1 MTYASDPMLFPRLRA
16 EIKATVYLSPKAQGA
31 TAGATPRVRRPLRP
45 PRRRHARAGHAF
57 ACPDRHGDP
66 IGNVMKIFLLDL
78 WHDLKEKRLWP
89 VAVVLLVGLVAV
101 PVLLAK
107 PADEPR
113 RPRRR
118 PAAAGP
124 KPDVLKQLAKVK
136 LGDEEV
142 GDGSTL
148 GAFDPSNPFNPPKGA
163 IKKEAG
169 RSTANAGPSA
179 DTAGAPTLDGR
190 RRFHRGARRRHHR
203 RRSRRAPGGGDTGG
217 GGPTTTTT
225 VYKYVVDLTFKANGH
240 TRHIKGM
247 EKLDMLPNQSAP
259 LLIFMG
265 VTPKGSNAV
274 FLVDS
279 TLKAAGE
286 GKCKPSAAE
295 CAFAYIGA
303 GSEYIFTEDDGDTY
317 TVRIDEIR
325 KVKVGATAAKRQG
338 RQGARRGRARTAAS
352 SLRSSP
358 TWSLWPARPTQTSDT
373 DTESR

>member
-1 MTYASDPMLFPRLRA
+1 
-16 EIKATVYLSPKAQGA
+16 
-31 TAGATPRVRRPLRP
+31 
-45 PRRRHARAGHAF
+45 
-57 ACPDRHGDP
+57 
-66 IGNVMKIFLLDL
+66 MKIFLLDL

-107 PADEPR
+107 PADEPAA
-113 RPRRR
+113 PA
-118 PAAAGP
+118 PVATDAAA

-136 LGDEEV
+136 LGDDEV

-163 IKKEAG
+163 IKKQPNA
-169 RSTANAGPSA
+169 AAVAAGPDA
-179 DTAGAPTLDGR
+179 DKPGSQASTGDDG
-190 RRFHRGARRRHHR
+190 
-203 RRSRRAPGGGDTGG
+203 STVTPGGGTTGGVPGGLPGNGNTGG

-225 VYKYVVDLTFKANGH
+225 VYKYVVDLTFTANGH
-240 TRHIKGM
+240 RRHIKGM
-247 EKLDMLPNQSAP
+247 EKLDMLPNQSSP

-279 TLKAAGE
+279 TLEAAGE
-286 GKCKPSAAE
+286 GSCKPSASE

-303 GSEYIFTEDDGDTY
+303 GSEYIFSEEDGDSY

-325 KVKVGATAAKRQG
+325 KVKVSPGAKAAKA
-338 RQGARRGRARTAAS
+338 GAAKARAAVGPNRRFIPPLVADLVIVAS
-352 SLRSSP
+352 E
-358 TWSLWPARPTQTSDT
+358 TTQSSDT
-373 DTESR
+373 ETESR